1 METIEKY
8 IEQLISLT
16 GINGDTIPVM
26 RHILLVLAAFLLA
39 FLAGYVCRKL
49 LVPLILKLT
58 AKTDTKWDDVLFN
71 KQVLVAACQIVPA
84 IVIWQLLPMVFY
96 EYPLVRELLT
106 RATAIYIT
114 VMSVRL
120 TFVFISSFKDL
131 DVVHKWGSARISVGD
146 TAF

>member
-58 AKTDTKWDDVLFN
+58 AKTDTSRCLWLHAKLYRPLSYGN
-71 KQVLVAACQIVPA
+71 CCQWCSTNIP
-84 IVIWQLLPMVFY
+84 
-96 EYPLVRELLT
+96 
-106 RATAIYIT
+106 
-114 VMSVRL
+114 
-120 TFVFISSFKDL
+120 
-131 DVVHKWGSARISVGD
+131 
-146 TAF
+146 

>member
-58 AKTDTKWDDVLFN
+58 AKTDTMGRCAFQQAGACGCMPNCTGHCHMAIAANGVL
-71 KQVLVAACQIVPA
+71 
-84 IVIWQLLPMVFY
+84 
-96 EYPLVRELLT
+96 
-106 RATAIYIT
+106 
-114 VMSVRL
+114 
-120 TFVFISSFKDL
+120 
-131 DVVHKWGSARISVGD
+131 RISLS
-146 TAF
+146 